1 MKKLKFFA
9 IVIVV
14 VLTVTMVFSACA
26 PKINNGNTNQGGNNN
41 QGGGTNNGGTNNGGT
56 NQDEILEAYEFDYGV
71 DSKVGQYFEDLGT
84 VERTLP
90 ETKNGGLPRYPV
102 YGTNMSQTGDQTQ
115 EEWVNEVRAILVEN
129 MQYVATT
136 NENLT
141 GACNNYDS
149 MDANGY
155 FYLNGERKKDNNGQ
169 DLKLFKHT
177 AADSLYFG
185 GLSDN
190 EQAIQR
196 RVTITPRVAN
206 YDDYITGLYAPA
218 GEIIKIEVAEE
229 DLAACG
235 GSFFIYIGQHLLS
248 GKANNIWVASDTK
261 VGPYNNIPRM
271 PIIATKFQI
280 TSTVTYVGS
289 FFGGPIYIG
298 KPMST
303 NTFST
308 TISGGV
314 PYSNFIL
321 GYTTEQEYN
330 KYKDSTAPYF
340 DLEVWDDSVRF
351 SGPRQYADKHSY
363 QDLEKAAVLWDKI
376 SRISNVVGCSSD
388 QRVGIEFLFD
398 PFVAAGA
405 AVAFTGNNSVNCPVG
420 WMADVLDYD
429 RFVTQ
434 GSWGNI
440 HEYNHHYQAFGLPDR
455 SEVTNNATSLVA
467 YALFTNISASRT
479 LDRAYTKGEAWNR
492 FTDARGALTETLNA
506 QKNGTPNHTLSS
518 YADLLHAF
526 GPGFMLQ
533 VMSGDSAGTDKW
545 YNNLCNTM
553 KYDFTYYFEQILN
566 VSVSESVKQ
575 AIQDKHYPVFVP
587 VATTL
592 QVGRLF
598 EVDGVT
604 YNSNTMR
611 PFVVDTSAPFEF
623 NLLDRIVAPS
633 NFTVTIKGVTSPEN
647 GVLTEKDGVYT
658 YTFANDAD
666 TSGIFYV
673 TLGLEDQNNEVKV
686 NDVVLALNF
695 QKTGSAEEF
704 TSDYFYGR
712 NYTTSIGQSVI
723 ASRYNAHNSSWVLGN
738 LFDNN
743 VNTFIHTTDGVEV
756 NESNTF
762 EMTVDLQQIVVANS
776 LTMIGRRG
784 GKGYIRTPIDFK
796 LYGGKTKDDL
806 NTLIGEWSDVQLV
819 ALDEDDN
826 NKDAHVTFNAVELR
840 YYKLV
845 VTRAHQGKAVCFAD
859 LILGGDILS
868 MTDAKVWSP
877 NHEGVT
883 FKGDWSKNV
892 KGTFGYNMVATSTKA
907 TLEIEFTGKQFA
919 LFSFY
924 GDKALTFE
932 ISIDGGAFESITVSG
947 ESGRTE
953 ITYLSKELSEGKH
966 AITIKAGANFSV
978 DYIAVK

>member
-1 MKKLKFFA
+1 MKKLKIFA
-9 IVIVV
+9 IILVIVLAV
-14 VLTVTMVFSACA
+14 STLLSACT
-26 PKINNGNTNQGGNNN
+26 PDTDPEDPNKGGNNN
-41 QGGGTNNGGTNNGGT
+41 QGGN
-56 NQDEILEAYEFDYGV
+56 NQDETLETYEFDYSV

-84 VERTLP
+84 VARTLP
-90 ETKNGGLPRYPV
+90 ETKDGGLPRYPI
-102 YGTNMSQTGDQTQ
+102 YGTNMSKTGNQTHA
-115 EEWVNEVRAILVEN
+115 EWIDEVKAVIEEN
-129 MQYVATT
+129 MQYISTKQAV
-136 NENLT
+136 LT

-149 MDANGY
+149 MDENGY

-169 DLKLFKHT
+169 DLKLFKHS

-190 EQAIQR
+190 EKAIQR
-196 RVTITPRVAN
+196 RITITPRVAN

-218 GEIIKIEVAEE
+218 GEIIKIEVTQA
-229 DLAACG
+229 DLDACG

-248 GKANNIWVASDTK
+248 GKANNIWVTEDNTR
-261 VGPYNNIPRM
+261 VGPNNNIPRM

-280 TSTVTYVGS
+280 TKTVSYVGS

-298 KPMST
+298 KPNST

-340 DLEVWDDSVRF
+340 DLEVWDDGVRF

-363 QDLEKAAVLWDKI
+363 QDLEKAAILWDKI

-388 QRVGIEFLFD
+388 QRVGIEFMFD

-440 HEYNHHYQAFGLPDR
+440 QEYNHHYQAFGLPDR

-467 YALFTNISASRT
+467 YALFTNISAGRT
-479 LDRAYTKGEAWNR
+479 LDKAFTKGEAWNR

-526 GPGFMLQ
+526 GPAFMLQ
-533 VMSGDSAGTDKW
+533 VMRQESNSAGTENWFKA
-545 YNNLCNTM
+545 LSRTM

-566 VSVSESVKQ
+566 EEVPDSAKEEIKG
-575 AIQDKHYPVFVP
+575 KNYPVFVP

-598 EVDGVT
+598 EVDGAT

-611 PFVVDTSAPFEF
+611 PFVVDPSAPFEF
-623 NLLDRIVAPS
+623 NLKNTIVAPS
-633 NFTVTIKGVTSPEN
+633 NFTVTIKSVTSPQN

-658 YTFANDAD
+658 YTFANGTD

-673 TLGLEDQNNEVKV
+673 TLGLEDQNNKVSV
-686 NDVVLALNF
+686 NDVVLALEF
-695 QKTGSAEEF
+695 QTPDSAQKF

-712 NYTTSIGQSVI
+712 NYTTSVRQSVI
-723 ASRYNAHNSSWVLGN
+723 ASRYNAHNSGWVLEN

-743 VNTFIHTTDGVEV
+743 VNTFIHTTDNVAV

-762 EMTVDLQQIVVANS
+762 EMTVDLQQVTVVDS

-784 GKGYIRTPIDFK
+784 GAGYIRTPIDFK
-796 LYGGKTKDDL
+796 LYGGKTKNDL
-806 NTLIGEWSDVQLV
+806 TTLIGEWSNVQLV
-819 ALDEDDN
+819 DIDEQGN
-826 NKDAHVTFNAVELR
+826 NKDARVTFNPVEIR

-845 VTRAHQGKAVCFAD
+845 VTKAHQSKAVCFAE

-883 FKGDWSKNV
+883 FKGDWRKNV
-892 KGTFGYNMVATSTKA
+892 NGTFGYNMAATSAKA

-924 GDKALTFE
+924 GDKAITFE
-932 ISIDGGAFESITVSG
+932 ISIDGGAFNSITVSN
-947 ESGRTE
+947 EKGRTML
-953 ITYLSKELSEGKH
+953 TYLSKELSEGKH
-966 AITIKAGANFSV
+966 KITIKARSSFNV